1 LLIAMTVDAQPPPR
15 TPTPNDSLI
24 SPRVAADGRVT
35 ISIYAPK
42 ASEVSVTGDWMA
54 TFAPVAMQKSADG
67 VWSIEVGP
75 LPADYYSYTLLVD
88 GVRTVDPKN
97 PLIKQGIANVDN
109 MFLVP
114 GEGIAFAANQV
125 VPHGTI
131 REVWY
136 ASSTLG
142 MQRRL
147 HVYTPPGYD
156 DGDADYPV
164 LYLLHGGG
172 DEDSGWSTIGRAGF
186 VLDNLLAADKAVPM
200 IVVMPNGSLP
210 PPAAAPGAAPD
221 FVAAQARFVPELM
234 SDVIP
239 FVESTFRV
247 RNNPDDRALAGLSMG
262 GIQTTLVFTRNP
274 DEFGHVAIWSAG
286 LFGQSPEDFV
296 AQNSAFFAA
305 ARAINRDVELLS
317 IVVGENDFAR
327 PGSEALA
334 AVLEE
339 HGIDHELTLTTGGH
353 TWINW
358 RRYLNELAP
367 RLFQ

>member
-1 LLIAMTVDAQPPPR
+1 
-15 TPTPNDSLI
+15 
-24 SPRVAADGRVT
+24 
-35 ISIYAPK
+35 
-42 ASEVSVTGDWMA
+42 
-54 TFAPVAMQKSADG
+54 
-67 VWSIEVGP
+67 
-75 LPADYYSYTLLVD
+75 
-88 GVRTVDPKN
+88 
-97 PLIKQGIANVDN
+97 
-109 MFLVP
+109 
-114 GEGIAFAANQV
+114 QV

-210 PPAAAPGAAPD
+210 PPAASSGTPSD
-221 FVAAQARFVPELM
+221 FAAAQVRFVPELM
-234 SDVIP
+234 DDVIP
-239 FVESTFRV
+239 FVETTFRV
-247 RNNPDDRALAGLSMG
+247 RTNPGDRALSGLSMG
-262 GIQTTLVFTRNP
+262 GMQTTQVFTRIP
-274 DEFGHVAIWSAG
+274 ASSATSRFG
-286 LFGQSPEDFV
+286 
-296 AQNSAFFAA
+296 
-305 ARAINRDVELLS
+305 ARDCS
-317 IVVGENDFAR
+317 GENDFAR

-334 AVLEE
+334 AVLDV
-339 HGIDHELTLTTGGH
+339 HGIDNELTLTSGGH

-367 RLFQ
+367 RLFR